1 MALPIFGSKIVAG
14 VLAGST
20 FTLAGAG
27 LLWAG
32 GGTIDGAKQVL
43 VDTKDKIFNYEQNEN
58 TLLGKLATLKKNA
71 DETIQKAN
79 GLISS
84 KNAAIADLDT
94 KNGALTD
101 ANGELSKNKADLEAA
116 KKALEEEKTKLTGHN
131 GELEASIVSLNS
143 QLDEQIKTLESTKV
157 ELQNNKDALTKK
169 DGEYKALESELN
181 VKITDLKNAQTNIQ
195 NLSAKVSELTNERDA
210 LAKDKGTLTNEK
222 AALQK
227 ENGELKETISWGTNK
242 VKDIDKNVK
251 GVEGEITK
259 ANKDAEDLGKKT
271 DAFKSE
277 TKDAQPLTQDEINK
291 VATEVTQVQD
301 DAAQPVPQQ

>member
-20 FTLAGAG
+20 FTLGAAG

-32 GGTIDGAKQVL
+32 GGTIEGTKQVL

-58 TLLGKLATLKKNA
+58 ALLSKLASLKKNA

-94 KNGALTD
+94 KNGDLTN
-101 ANGELSKNKADLEAA
+101 ANGELTKSKEELEAA
-116 KKALEEEKTKLTGHN
+116 KSTLEADKEALTGKN
-131 GELEASIVSLNS
+131 GELQDKIVKLNTDLAV
-143 QLDEQIKTLESTKV
+143 QIDELKKTQV
-157 ELQNNKDALTKK
+157 ELQNNKDALTAK
-169 DGEYKALESELN
+169 DGEYKALESELS
-181 VKITDLKNAQTNIQ
+181 VKIKDLETAQGNIQ
-195 NLSAKVSELTNERDA
+195 NLSAKVAELTNQKDA
-210 LAKDKGTLTNEK
+210 LAADKTKLQNEN
-222 AALQK
+222 A
-227 ENGELKETISWGTNK
+227 GLKETISWGTAK

-271 DAFKSE
+271 DEFKAETSE
-277 TKDAQPLTQDEINK
+277 NQPLTQDKINAVETN
-291 VATEVTQVQD
+291 VAPVTD
-301 DAAQPVPQQ
+301 DSQQPEPQQ